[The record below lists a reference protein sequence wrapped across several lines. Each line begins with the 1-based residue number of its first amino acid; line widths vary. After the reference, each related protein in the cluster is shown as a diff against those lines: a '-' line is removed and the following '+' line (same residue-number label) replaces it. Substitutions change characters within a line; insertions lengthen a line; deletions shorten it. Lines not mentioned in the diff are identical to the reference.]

1 MVVEIIKETIKYGKQ
16 TILLDDEDYNK
27 IVNCKIT
34 LTLTKASRYKDA
46 VYYVRFRLN
55 GKRVF
60 LHRWLLNCP
69 DDKVVDHI
77 NHNPLDNRRCNLRV
91 VSQRVNLMNKRNNTT
106 SVPGVN
112 YIKRDKTYRATI
124 YVNNRLIHLGQS
136 KDINVAI
143 KLRKEAEKKYL

>member
-27 IVNCKIT
+27 IVNYKIT
-34 LTLTKASRYKDA
+34 LTLTKASGYKDA

-77 NHNPLDNRRCNLRV
+77 NHNPLDNRRCNLRI
-91 VSQRVNLMNKRNNTT
+91 VSQKVNLMNKRNNTT
-106 SVPGVN
+106 GVAGVN
-112 YIKRDKTYRATI
+112 YVKRDKTYRATI